1 MTGRTGMGDGASGG
15 SLEGRARDAS
25 HGAPVEVQPGA
36 ARMSN
41 EDVADMRA
49 VEAAVVL

>member
-15 SLEGRARDAS
+15 SLEGRAS